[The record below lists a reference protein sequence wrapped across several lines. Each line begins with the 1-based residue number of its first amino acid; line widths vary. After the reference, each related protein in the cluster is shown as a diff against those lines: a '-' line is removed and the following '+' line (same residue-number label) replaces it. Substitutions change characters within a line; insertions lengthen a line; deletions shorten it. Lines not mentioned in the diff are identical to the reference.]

1 MNTLN
6 VNLDTNKDDENSQ
19 EKIILEIITE
29 LSDYYEE
36 LIKMLSSDDIIFSR
50 DKIEELALAFKTEL
64 LIDFNQK
71 KEYYKIWDD
80 FDSDDNFKEYFDW
93 LTNTFRKDLEKILLE
108 KDEQSQKN
116 SENIKKMTIEI
127 PQLKRNDFNFV
138 YKKIKESTKF
148 EFENMNSSAFTSM
161 KWLENIVNEL
171 ESELWNVISEAS
183 LSGKDREK
191 LQKYLSLRIKMFNFV
206 NKIYYGAVI
215 PFRLKIRKILRW
227 NSLTIR

>member
-1 MNTLN
+1 M
-6 VNLDTNKDDENSQ
+6 TN
-19 EKIILEIITE
+19 
-29 LSDYYEE
+29 
-36 LIKMLSSDDIIFSR
+36 IF
-50 DKIEELALAFKTEL
+50 K
-64 LIDFNQK
+64 
-71 KEYYKIWDD
+71 
-80 FDSDDNFKEYFDW
+80 
-93 LTNTFRKDLEKILLE
+93 KDLEKILLE

-183 LSGKDREK
+183 LSDKDREK

>member
-1 MNTLN
+1 MA
-6 VNLDTNKDDENSQ
+6 K
-19 EKIILEIITE
+19 
-29 LSDYYEE
+29 
-36 LIKMLSSDDIIFSR
+36 
-50 DKIEELALAFKTEL
+50 
-64 LIDFNQK
+64 
-71 KEYYKIWDD
+71 
-80 FDSDDNFKEYFDW
+80 
-93 LTNTFRKDLEKILLE
+93 
-108 KDEQSQKN
+108 
-116 SENIKKMTIEI
+116 ENIKKMTIEI

-171 ESELWNVISEAS
+171 ESELWNLISEAS
-183 LSGKDREK
+183 LSDKDREK

>member
-36 LIKMLSSDDIIFSR
+36 LIKMFSSDDIIFSR

-93 LTNTFRKDLEKILLE
+93 LTNTFRKDLEEILSKKE
-108 KDEQSQKN
+108 EQNQEDKS
-116 SENIKKMTIEI
+116 IILEI